1 MKRSWLEQHFGWIRT
16 DFLRLIDSLKR
27 VETWITIGFVTA
39 FGLIGAWVLS
49 LSMRSDS
56 MLRAVHPAMAFCR
69 EQENASIAIIFFSV
83 LFFVLCALATI
94 GEFFNYLDAKRH
106 KNAIGARRSLMTLA
120 GLGSIALFLG
130 LGVVIFLE
138 ARCI

>member
-1 MKRSWLEQHFGWIRT
+1 MKRSWLEHHFGWIKT
-16 DFLRLIDSLKR
+16 DLLSFIASLKR
-27 VETWITIGFVTA
+27 PETWITIGFVTG

-49 LSMRSDS
+49 LAMRSDS

-69 EQENASIAIIFFSV
+69 EQENASIAVIFFSV
-83 LFFVLCALATI
+83 LFFVLCAMATI
-94 GEFFNYLDAKRH
+94 GEFFNYLDAKQH
-106 KNAIGARRSLMTLA
+106 KNPTGARRSLLTLA
-120 GLGSIALFLG
+120 ALGSIALFLG